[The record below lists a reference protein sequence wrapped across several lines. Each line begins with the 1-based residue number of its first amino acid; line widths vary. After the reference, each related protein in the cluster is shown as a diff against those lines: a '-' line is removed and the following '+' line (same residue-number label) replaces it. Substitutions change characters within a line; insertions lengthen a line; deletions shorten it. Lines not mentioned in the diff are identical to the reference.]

1 MDIFDG
7 VVLACESLDNMKT
20 TNIVVCDVSKVA
32 SIAKYFVLATS
43 TSNVQGRASANHV
56 QQVMEENGIEVLSK
70 EGGEQSDW
78 VVLDCYDFVV
88 HIMTKDVREYYNLD
102 KLWGDGKNTKK
113 FETIQK
119 ELEQKAKKAEK
130 KSAKKQKVE
139 QKTEAKK
146 EKKETAK
153 TTKAA
158 KVAKKAEKK
167 QNKESKPK
175 KAKADKVKTEKL
187 KKAKATK
194 PRKAQKQSDQKPDS
208 IEK

>member
-1 MDIFDG
+1 MDIFEN
-7 VVLACESLDNMKT
+7 VVLACKSLDDMKA

-43 TSNVQGRASANHV
+43 TSNVQGRAAANRIV
-56 QQVMEENGIEVLSK
+56 DTLAQSDAELLCK
-70 EGGEQSDW
+70 EGSEQSDW
-78 VVLDCYDFVV
+78 VVLDYYDFVV

-139 QKTEAKK
+139 QKTAAKK
-146 EKKETAK
+146 ESKEKKA
-153 TTKAA
+153 TTKAERKKSKEEKTQKPKA
-158 KVAKKAEKK
+158 EKEKKTKKSNVKKVAKKD
-167 QNKESKPK
+167 SKPK
-175 KAKADKVKTEKL
+175 VKDSRENQEATVDKN
-187 KKAKATK
+187 
-194 PRKAQKQSDQKPDS
+194 
-208 IEK
+208 